1 KLVNSLRTRTRLLSL
16 LPPKLRNLIVLA
28 PDATRAAAAG
38 AVPERTAAAGTP
50 RLRAGFITGCVQQ
63 VFFSHVNEATVRVL
77 AAEGCDV
84 VAPRSQGCCGALA
97 LHSGRDGEA
106 RTFARALIETFEK
119 TDVDVI
125 VINAAGCG
133 SSMKTY
139 GELFRDD
146 PAWAARA
153 QAFAAKVRDV
163 TEVLA
168 SLGAPRAPRNRLDMR
183 IAYHDACHLAHAQG
197 VRQQPRDLLA
207 AIPGVTLVPIAESE
221 ICCGSAGIFNL
232 VQPEMAATLGA
243 RKAANIA
250 DAKPDIVA
258 TTNPGCML
266 QISASARAAGV
277 NQPVVH
283 VVEVLDASIRGHAL
297 GQA

>member
-1 KLVNSLRTRTRLLSL
+1 
-16 LPPKLRNLIVLA
+16 
-28 PDATRAAAAG
+28 
-38 AVPERTAAAGTP
+38 
-50 RLRAGFITGCVQQ
+50 
-63 VFFSHVNEATVRVL
+63 
-77 AAEGCDV
+77 
-84 VAPRSQGCCGALA
+84 
-97 LHSGRDGEA
+97 SG
-106 RTFARALIETFEK
+106 
-119 TDVDVI
+119 V
-125 VINAAGCG
+125 
-133 SSMKTY
+133 
-139 GELFRDD
+139 
-146 PAWAARA
+146 AARA